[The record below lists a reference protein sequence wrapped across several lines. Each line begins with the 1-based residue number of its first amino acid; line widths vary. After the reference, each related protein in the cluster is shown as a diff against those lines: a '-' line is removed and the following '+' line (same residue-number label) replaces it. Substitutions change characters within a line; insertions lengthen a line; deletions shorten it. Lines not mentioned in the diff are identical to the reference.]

1 MIRIIKADGEE
12 KQFLAEVEK
21 RAGQVNADVE
31 KTVRA
36 ILADVKENG
45 DAAVKSYTAKFDCPN
60 AQYYRVPDEAIQDAL
75 TEANENSPEF
85 VNAMLNAVENIT
97 AFHNR
102 QKREGFCVTEENG
115 VIMGQRVRGLD
126 RVGLYVPGGTAA
138 YPSSVL
144 MNAIP
149 AKIAGVKE
157 IIMVT
162 PPLKDG
168 TANKDILV
176 AAALCGVDKIYLAGG
191 AQAVAALAYG
201 TEEIPRVS
209 KIVGPGNIF
218 VATAKKLLYG
228 TVDIDMFAGPS
239 EILVFADETANPVY
253 LAADLMSQ
261 AEHDKLA
268 SAIMIT
274 TSMDIAVRTQA
285 EIERQSAYLSRKD
298 IIDYS
303 MTNYGAIIVS
313 EDKDYAIELANKLA
327 RFFENYL
334 DLRLIQGVDHLDDF
348 LKYAYVEDLPVE
360 IYVDEH
366 ALAVLVLNMHAGL
379 EALFDSALDLLSEH
393 VLVDTLF
400 SSVSGKRV
408 KKFSDVVLGL
418 LYFLLSHFPLIPPLK
433 N

>member
-176 AAALCGVDKIYLAGG
+176 AKLDIYLYPNPL
-191 AQAVAALAYG
+191 VC
-201 TEEIPRVS
+201 E
-209 KIVGPGNIF
+209 
-218 VATAKKLLYG
+218 
-228 TVDIDMFAGPS
+228 FA
-239 EILVFADETANPVY
+239 
-253 LAADLMSQ
+253 
-261 AEHDKLA
+261 
-268 SAIMIT
+268 IT
-274 TSMDIAVRTQA
+274 TVIPTDTPSRHNVSNMSLSCKYKSFNAVK
-285 EIERQSAYLSRKD
+285 LSINK
-298 IIDYS
+298 II
-303 MTNYGAIIVS
+303 
-313 EDKDYAIELANKLA
+313 
-327 RFFENYL
+327 
-334 DLRLIQGVDHLDDF
+334 
-348 LKYAYVEDLPVE
+348 
-360 IYVDEH
+360 
-366 ALAVLVLNMHAGL
+366 
-379 EALFDSALDLLSEH
+379 
-393 VLVDTLF
+393 
-400 SSVSGKRV
+400 
-408 KKFSDVVLGL
+408 
-418 LYFLLSHFPLIPPLK
+418 
-433 N
+433 

>member
-149 AKIAGVKE
+149 AKIAGVK
-157 IIMVT
+157 
-162 PPLKDG
+162 
-168 TANKDILV
+168 
-176 AAALCGVDKIYLAGG
+176 
-191 AQAVAALAYG
+191 AVSYTHL
-201 TEEIPRVS
+201 TLP
-209 KIVGPGNIF
+209 
-218 VATAKKLLYG
+218 
-228 TVDIDMFAGPS
+228 
-239 EILVFADETANPVY
+239 
-253 LAADLMSQ
+253 
-261 AEHDKLA
+261 
-268 SAIMIT
+268 T
-274 TSMDIAVRTQA
+274 T
-285 EIERQSAYLSRKD
+285 Y
-298 IIDYS
+298 
-303 MTNYGAIIVS
+303 
-313 EDKDYAIELANKLA
+313 
-327 RFFENYL
+327 
-334 DLRLIQGVDHLDDF
+334 
-348 LKYAYVEDLPVE
+348 
-360 IYVDEH
+360 
-366 ALAVLVLNMHAGL
+366 
-379 EALFDSALDLLSEH
+379 
-393 VLVDTLF
+393 
-400 SSVSGKRV
+400 
-408 KKFSDVVLGL
+408 
-418 LYFLLSHFPLIPPLK
+418 
-433 N
+433 